1 MPGRFAG
8 EKFNFFN
15 PLTYGNLGKAVE
27 KTMEGDPNIEYGE
40 GGVGDYGR
48 AVNEKNRIMK
58 EMREQGLL

>member
-1 MPGRFAG
+1 MKRFAG

-15 PLTYGNLGKAVE
+15 PLTYGNLGKVID
-27 KTMEGDPNIEYGE
+27 KTMEGDSSVEYGE

-48 AVNEKNRIMK
+48 AVNEKNRIMR